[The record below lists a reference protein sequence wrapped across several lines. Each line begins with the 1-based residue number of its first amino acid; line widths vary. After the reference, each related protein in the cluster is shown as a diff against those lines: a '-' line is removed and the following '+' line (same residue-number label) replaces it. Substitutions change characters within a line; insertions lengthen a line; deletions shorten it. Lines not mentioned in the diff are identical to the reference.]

1 MILSKPTNYI
11 RDLTPRR
18 EEKLKRVISHRQRS
32 LAVVLENVHDPHN
45 ISAVLRSC
53 DAVGILDV
61 FVIHTPEFRSR
72 KLGRKSSASA
82 KKWVNVH
89 YFDSTEACFTELR
102 KRGLQIWVTH
112 LSSDAKDL
120 YEMDL
125 SQPIALVFGNEK
137 DGVTDEAV
145 KLADGNF
152 IIPMIGMIQ
161 SLNIS
166 VACAVSLYEALRQR
180 LAADHF
186 STPEFT
192 PEVQAELYH
201 EWSHK

>member
-1 MILSKPTNYI
+1 LSKPTNYL
-11 RDLTPRR
+11 RDLTPQR
-18 EEKLKRVISHRQRS
+18 EEKLNRVIKHRQQS
-32 LAVVLENVHDPHN
+32 LTVVLENVHDPHN

-53 DAVGILDV
+53 DAVGVLDV
-61 FVIHTPEFRSR
+61 FVINTAEFKSR

-82 KKWVNVH
+82 KKWVNV
-89 YFDSTEACFTELR
+89 YYYDTTEDCFAELR
-102 KRGLQIWVTH
+102 KRGLEIWVTH
-112 LSSDAKDL
+112 LSKDAKGL

-125 SQPIALVFGNEK
+125 TKPVALVFGNEK
-137 DGVTDEAV
+137 DGVTQQAV
-145 KLADGNF
+145 DLADGNF

-186 STPEFT
+186 KTSEFT
-192 PEVQAELYH
+192 PAQQAELYH

>member
-1 MILSKPTNYI
+1 MDKPTNYI

-53 DAVGILDV
+53 DAVGVLDV
-61 FVIHTPEFRSR
+61 FVIHTAEFRTR

-82 KKWVNVH
+82 KKWVNVF
-89 YFDSTEACFTELR
+89 YYDSTEECFAELR
-102 KRGLQIWVTH
+102 KKGLEIWVTH
-112 LSSDAKDL
+112 LSSDAKNL
-120 YEMDL
+120 YEMEL
-125 SQPIALVFGNEK
+125 TKPIALVFGNEK
-137 DGVTDEAV
+137 DGVTEKAV
-145 KLADGNF
+145 ELADGNF

-186 STPEFT
+186 AKPEFT
-192 PEVQAELYH
+192 AEVQAALYH